1 MARIVLGFG
10 CAGEQFDP
18 SAEFINAGDTFVSV
32 ADLVVFGE
40 RMARGEFER
49 MKTLWLV
56 GFFRLC
62 GICRLL
68 LRCCC

>member
-1 MARIVLGFG
+1 MAKIVLGFG

-49 MKTLWLV
+49 LKTLWLV
-56 GFFRLC
+56 SFSAFVVFVA
-62 GICRLL
+62 
-68 LRCCC
+68 CC